1 MRSFDIVFFMLAVIG
16 TIGMMGLGVA
26 LAQMSLILFFL
37 FGGLF
42 GGSLAYGFKRKKAIF
57 ASESEQLD

>member
-26 LAQMSLILFFL
+26 LAQTSLVLFFV

-42 GGSLAYGFKRKKAIF
+42 GGSLAYGFKRKKAVF
-57 ASESEQLD
+57 ADESEQTD